1 MGNRLSPSRVWWPL
15 AVLCL
20 SALLARAQTFG
31 NPVLGYDEQYYL
43 LVGDR
48 MLHGAVPYLDI
59 WDRKPIGLF
68 AIFAA
73 IRLAGGDGFLQYQLV
88 ACASVIAT
96 AYMIQRAGE
105 SLTDRFGGMIAACL
119 YIVWLNFVEGEGG
132 QAPVFYNLPVA
143 LAAMIVWRATTT
155 RNRIVASGA
164 AAMVLIGI
172 AIQIKYTVVF
182 EGVFFGCALL
192 WARYQA
198 TRRLAALA
206 LPALLWI
213 GLALAPTALV
223 AAWYAHIGALQP
235 FVFANFVSQFGRP
248 RSAVIPQAIG
258 FLTICGI
265 MLPLL
270 VPLWLGRRNWP
281 IGARFFVAWLAA
293 AFAGM
298 IALGSFL
305 SPHYLQP
312 VLVPLT
318 ILTAPFFAHVRHR
331 RRVAGAMLVVF
342 LLVGQIVLFAIYA
355 GKGGRREALLVAAA
369 ARPAHGC
376 IYVYDGFPALYMLT
390 RSCVP
395 TRFAFP
401 GMLNTASEA
410 SVRAI
415 GVDPSD
421 EERRIL
427 ATRPEVIVDYFPAYT
442 LGNKATHAILA
453 EALAR
458 DYQLTYRLVT
468 GAGDQ
473 RLVYRLRQR
482 SEQATR

>member
-1 MGNRLSPSRVWWPL
+1 VLAAPRAWWPL
-15 AVLCL
+15 AVLCAF
-20 SALLARAQTFG
+20 ALLVRAQTFG
-31 NPVLGYDEQYYL
+31 NPVLGYDEQFYL

-48 MLHGAVPYLDI
+48 MLHGAVPYIDI

-68 AIFAA
+68 SIYAA
-73 IRLAGGDGFLQYQLV
+73 IRAVGGDGIIQYQLA
-88 ACASVIAT
+88 ACGCVIAT
-96 AYMIQRAGE
+96 AWLIQRAGE
-105 SLTDRFGGMIAACL
+105 RLSDRFGGLIAACL
-119 YIVWLNFVEGEGG
+119 YILWLNFVEGEGG

-155 RNRIVASGA
+155 RCRIMASGA
-164 AAMVLIGI
+164 AAMVLVGL

-182 EGVFFGCALL
+182 EGAFFGCVLL
-192 WARYQA
+192 WTRYQA
-198 TRRLAALA
+198 TRSFSALWV
-206 LPALLWI
+206 PALLWV

-235 FVFANFVSQFGRP
+235 FVFANFLSQFGRP
-248 RSAVIPQAIG
+248 RSPMIPQAIG

-270 VPLWLGRRNWP
+270 VPLWLGRRHWP
-281 IGARFFVAWLAA
+281 VGARFFVAWLAA

-318 ILTAPFFAHVRHR
+318 ILSAPFFAHVRHR
-331 RRVAGAMLVVF
+331 RRVAVATLVVF
-342 LLVGQIVLFAIYA
+342 LLIGQIVLFAIYA

-390 RSCVP
+390 HSCLP

-415 GVDPSD
+415 GVDPSA

-442 LGNKATHAILA
+442 LGNKATHAIL
-453 EALAR
+453 EDVLAR
-458 DYQLTYRLVT
+458 DYRLAYRLVT
-468 GAGDQ
+468 GAGGQ
-473 RLVYRLRQR
+473 RLVYRLKDRRRQ
-482 SEQATR
+482 STR